1 MIVGLRSSL
10 PSTRSEAWLQRG
22 CGTSGFTFAQ
32 NPYSLDCKA
41 SQYDFGRL
49 SVNSNLTID
58 LTDLNPYFHGNA
70 SRSGAPSCFGTGLP
84 YIPVTRN
91 ARSLAASA
99 IVTPST

>member
-10 PSTRSEAWLQRG
+10 PRTRSEAWLQRG
-22 CGTSGFTFAQ
+22 CGTSGLTFAQ
-32 NPYSLDCKA
+32 KPYSLDCRA

-58 LTDLNPYFHGNA
+58 LADLKPYFHGNA
-70 SRSGAPSCFGTGLP
+70 RRKGAPSCLGTGLP
-84 YIPVTRN
+84 YMPVTTN

-99 IVTPST
+99 IVKPST